1 MEPGSILWINLGHSY
16 GKWPAIVAEHQ
27 QRPVLNKDILN
38 ELGEHFHK
46 DKEEVEAGDQ
56 LFVRFFDD
64 DDFELLPVNELNQ
77 IESYSCKNKK
87 KYIRAGFRK
96 HEENK
101 KGNLGGAN
109 LRLAQFYKDVE
120 MAEVMTD
127 NDQAVA
133 KILASYEIAETGEG
147 ENEPQSAENVIP
159 EGYVTG
165 SGDICGQ
172 NVTSELAGQPE
183 VAKKVK
189 LKTAKK
195 SAKKGTRLKKD
206 VLTQINN
213 GRISKSK

>member
-1 MEPGSILWINLGHSY
+1 M
-16 GKWPAIVAEHQ
+16 
-27 QRPVLNKDILN
+27 
-38 ELGEHFHK
+38 
-46 DKEEVEAGDQ
+46 
-56 LFVRFFDD
+56 
-64 DDFELLPVNELNQ
+64 
-77 IESYSCKNKK
+77 
-87 KYIRAGFRK
+87 
-96 HEENK
+96 
-101 KGNLGGAN
+101 GGAN